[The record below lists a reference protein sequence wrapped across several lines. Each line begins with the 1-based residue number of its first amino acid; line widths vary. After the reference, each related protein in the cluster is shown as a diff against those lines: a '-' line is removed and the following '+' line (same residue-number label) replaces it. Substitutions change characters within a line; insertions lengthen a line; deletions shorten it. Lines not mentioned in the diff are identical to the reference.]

1 LRGDVDWASS
11 LLGIQLTRSTWDQQ
25 LDYPI
30 FSDSG
35 WDSECGSNYYHHN
48 YNFNDN
54 DNDNDNDNH
63 HYVHD
68 DNNNFNHNINYI
80 DHVDI
85 NDIDKCSEFGADFK
99 FGCW

>member
-1 LRGDVDWASS
+1 MRGDVDWASS

-35 WDSECGSNYYHHN
+35 WDSECGSNYHDDHN
-48 YNFNDN
+48 NYYDN
-54 DNDNDNDNH
+54 DNVNH

-68 DNNNFNHNINYI
+68 DNNNFNNNFNHNINYI

-85 NDIDKCSEFGADFK
+85 NDVDKCSEFGADFE
-99 FGCW
+99 FGC